1 MTDNGMTYPVLTF
14 DQIIDTEFGL
24 LDVIYEKYND
34 RNTFYWALLE
44 APPKV
49 KLGLLYNRLRPNPIT
64 VVAKDKDNKE
74 LMDDYYKQ
82 FMEEEYVAILKK
94 SIVTGLYKLLQEF
107 MAQDFISPT
116 IICNSQIEAT
126 YLGKINPEI
135 PSKCSIIVDD
145 KGFKNIIKD
154 EKYTSIYV
162 KNIRDTIPII
172 NNLETRNIF
181 VSGYRYNFE
190 DDDRNHLINEYQVL
204 LSSIAKV
211 HVYSMYSK
219 DDIIEGV

>member
-14 DQIIDTEFGL
+14 DQIIDIEFGL

-34 RNTFYWALLE
+34 RETFYWALLE

-74 LMDDYYKQ
+74 LMDDYYRQ

-107 MAQDFISPT
+107 MVHDFISPT
-116 IICNSQIEAT
+116 IICKSQIEST
-126 YLGKINPEI
+126 YLEKIKMVLKI
-135 PSKCSIIVDD
+135 LLKM
-145 KGFKNIIKD
+145 KNI
-154 EKYTSIYV
+154 
-162 KNIRDTIPII
+162 
-172 NNLETRNIF
+172 
-181 VSGYRYNFE
+181 
-190 DDDRNHLINEYQVL
+190 L
-204 LSSIAKV
+204 L
-211 HVYSMYSK
+211 YM
-219 DDIIEGV
+219 